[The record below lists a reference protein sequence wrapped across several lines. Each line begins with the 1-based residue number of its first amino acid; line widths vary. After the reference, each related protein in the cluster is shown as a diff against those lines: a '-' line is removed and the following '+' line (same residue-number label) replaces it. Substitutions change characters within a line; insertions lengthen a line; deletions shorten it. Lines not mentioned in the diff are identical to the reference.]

1 MANQMTIVAAT
12 GTTGTNAYRSKNGN
26 PTFVYQVLG
35 ATAEQIDKFKAF
47 KGSNYRSELVEING
61 SVEERPLIWAQQA
74 YDDNT
79 PVNQTIKGDFRV
91 DNAAML
97 KAEAFARN
105 NSWLAAEV
113 AKQVVAAQDFGF
125 KRRAVVTEETPVKE
139 KSADLGTF

>member
-1 MANQMTIVAAT
+1 MANHMTIVAAT

-97 KAEAFARN
+97 KAEAFARE
-105 NSWLAAEV
+105 L
-113 AKQVVAAQDFGF
+113 
-125 KRRAVVTEETPVKE
+125 TEMCAGPSRYFV
-139 KSADLGTF
+139 FC